1 MGDDLSKAREALEAA
16 RAHVDMIELAT
27 DRIDRLMGISREY
40 LDITRMETYERTR
53 EGGDAEREL
62 AEINDTLRAAGF
74 EYPTGARGVV
84 DVCRQL
90 QELRAD
96 FGDAVEGGV
105 QARLTQLRTVMGVD
119 PSGNGAMVGYVYGE
133 TVTDRA
139 RLRWDAVY
147 QDAGGKHGTC
157 WRVVAVQRD
166 TGDVLMRDWT
176 GGRIGYGV
184 MVRPWEHLVED
195 HGPITFS
202 HYLTDETP

>member
-1 MGDDLSKAREALEAA
+1 MSDDLRKAREVLDTA
-16 RAHVDMIELAT
+16 RLHANDIEPAT
-27 DRIDRLMGISREY
+27 ERVDRLMAISRQY
-40 LDITRMETYERTR
+40 QDITHVETYERTR

-119 PSGNGAMVGYVYGE
+119 PSGNGAMVGYAYGE

-139 RLRWDAVY
+139 RLRWDAAY
-147 QDAGGKHGTC
+147 QDAGGKHGSH
-157 WRVVAVQRD
+157 WRMVAVQRD
-166 TGDVLMRDWT
+166 TNDVIMRDWYP
-176 GGRIGYGV
+176 GLREYGV
-184 MVRPWEHLVED
+184 MIKTWGDLERD
-195 HGPITFS
+195 HGPITYS
-202 HYLTDETP
+202 HEMNELS